1 MKYFPTTRK
10 IIWITVIP
18 NNLTQRHSRKP
29 SRDTWENVTN
39 RNSRIILSIE
49 TLNNL
54 IQPYSRALYQKTLL
68 IILPKDTTT
77 LLTDTSD
84 NSNRHS
90 KWYDRQKLLG
100 IFPTV
105 VPITCNLT
113 MSSSSL
119 THRNSS
125 NESNKFFSRSTL
137 IRCFVWRKKWNIA
150 WNRGRL
156 SCRTCRWIRARN
168 WVVPRVLSN
177 I

>member
-90 KWYDRQKLLG
+90 KWYDQQKLLG

-113 MSSSSL
+113 MRS
-119 THRNSS
+119 
-125 NESNKFFSRSTL
+125 SRSSYPQKL
-137 IRCFVWRKKWNIA
+137 QQWEQ
-150 WNRGRL
+150 
-156 SCRTCRWIRARN
+156 
-168 WVVPRVLSN
+168 
-177 I
+177 